1 MSVRILLADRDAFLL
16 ASCRDCLCQRG
27 AAVATATTGLECIQT
42 LRDFAPDVLVLE
54 AELLWGGGDGVL
66 AVIEEQPELR
76 PSLVILVSYASDRG
90 LLHRVSRFKVDDYQ
104 RKPLTATRLV
114 NHISKLIGARGT
126 KLDMQTVP
134 A

>member
-1 MSVRILLADRDAFLL
+1 M
-16 ASCRDCLCQRG
+16 
-27 AAVATATTGLECIQT
+27 
-42 LRDFAPDVLVLE
+42 LE

-104 RKPLTATRLV
+104 RKPLTAARLV
-114 NHISKLIGARGT
+114 NHISTLIGVPGT
-126 KLDMQTVP
+126 KLDMQVVP